1 MIPTDGYLK
10 AILGTMARQ
19 AFPPNVVADLVAPKG
34 SGEKQIAAYNLC
46 DGEHTQAEIA
56 SAVRID
62 KANLSRSIS
71 RWIDHGIL
79 FRLNIGGDMRPVH
92 IYPLS
97 IDFPR
102 KLKAKKNGS

>member
-1 MIPTDGYLK
+1 MNPTDAYLK
-10 AILGTMARQ
+10 AILGTVARR
-19 AFPPNVVADLVAPKG
+19 AFPSNVLADLVAPKG

-71 RWIDHGIL
+71 RWVDHGIL
-79 FRLNIGGDMRPVH
+79 FRVNDGGEMRPVH

-97 IDFPR
+97 ID
-102 KLKAKKNGS
+102 